1 MRQIFIK
8 CLLGL
13 GTSRIQ
19 NAQDRPSPVL
29 RQSLNNNMSLFTK
42 FWEICWKDY
51 LMKLG
56 RGHLEQ
62 TEESAHNAQDQR
74 EAQRIAGN

>member
-1 MRQIFIK
+1 
-8 CLLGL
+8 
-13 GTSRIQ
+13 
-19 NAQDRPSPVL
+19 
-29 RQSLNNNMSLFTK
+29 MSLFTK
-42 FWEICWKDY
+42 FWEIYWKDY

-74 EAQRIAGN
+74 DAQKIAGN